1 MRTPVSI
8 PVLPLALV
16 AALTLFILPAAAV
29 QPVEECA
36 ICDVDLSRYAGPLT
50 QSEVQGLLRALDNE
64 YRAWVGYGRV
74 IEDFGAVRPFA
85 KIQLVEAHHIAA
97 IQNLLRKYK
106 VPVPANPWAGKA
118 PRYDSVEEALA
129 ASTKEEIASHRLYRD
144 LTTTTPRRDILR
156 VYRGLERAEK
166 DHLALLER
174 ERAAQRRT

>member
-16 AALTLFILPAAAV
+16 AALTLFILPAAAA

-36 ICDVDLSRYAGPLT
+36 ICDVDLSRYEGPLT

-64 YRAWVGYGRV
+64 YRAWVGYGRI

-106 VPVPANPWAGKA
+106 VPVPANPWAGKT

-129 ASTKEEIASHRLYRD
+129 ASTKEEVVSRDLYRE
-144 LTTTTPRRDILR
+144 LTAGVTRRDVLR

-174 ERAAQRRT
+174 ERAAQRKT